1 MGVLRTYTCA
11 SAIQAEYLPQ
21 LVTLFLSDTWVR
33 TILGLSLAGVLC
45 MNKALRAE
53 GAFKGEDFMR
63 IVLRHKAA
71 TETAIRNNDA
81 TQKRS
86 MVTSRSIAVALLMS
100 CLWPVT
106 LAHGVDLSSQ
116 TNMIVSPSGSVS
128 AGTVV
133 TLTATVTYGGVIEPY
148 GVVSFCDVNVGCAQ
162 PNLLGSAKLSNSG
175 VATIKF
181 VPGVGTYA
189 IEAIYSGTQSVPASV
204 SAQQTLT
211 VVGTSSY
218 LSTTAISV
226 SGTPGN
232 YNITAT
238 VSAFGRPTPS
248 GTVSFRDASDGNTLI
263 ASGSLNPTTAK
274 ASFSAPSVP
283 PTTFGNGSVSAATGD
298 FNNDGLADL
307 AVVNSSDGTVSIAL
321 GRGDGSFASS
331 TAYVVGSSPVSVAV
345 GDFNGDGSLDLAVA
359 NSQGAS
365 VSVMLGNGDGTFL
378 PPVTYATGNVPTWVA
393 VSDVNN
399 DGVLDLVVAN
409 SADNTISVLLGNGDG
424 TFQTQVTSPTGA
436 GPLQLAVADVNG
448 DGHPDVITADSVDN
462 TVSILLGN
470 GDGTFASCTNYGA
483 GTNPH
488 YVAVADFNGDGIP
501 DLAITNYGDD
511 TVSVLLG
518 NGDGT
523 FQPGTTFPVGQ
534 NPGQIAVADF
544 NRDGFLDMAVAN
556 ASGNSVSIL
565 SGNGDGTFAPQV
577 AYAAGTNPS
586 GVVAADFNGD
596 SLTDLAIPNNPNGAS
611 GMVKLL
617 VGDQTVQASVSNVRV
632 IGAGT
637 HEVIGAYSG
646 DASRAA
652 SASGP
657 VALQGSLLS
666 TTISLS
672 SSPNPSN
679 SGQTVVFTALVSSS
693 SGTPAGSVMFLD
705 GTTTLGIATLNGSGQ
720 ATFSTSALSEGTHAV
735 TATYEGDSDY
745 NASVSPVLQQVVQGA
760 ATETTLSTSDPSV
773 PFGTP
778 VTFTVA
784 VTPIPTGSQPGTI
797 NVMLGTTLL
806 GSSSVNEQGQ
816 AQITTSKLPAG
827 SDAIT
832 AVYSGNTQLASS
844 TSQPVN
850 ESVST
855 TYTIALSSNST
866 EISATNPGQITVTV
880 TPLGG
885 AFNQPVNFS
894 LTGLP
899 SDVQASWKTPQV
911 TPKSAPTT
919 TVLTLQVASQSA
931 SKRSPFSH
939 MVQMM
944 AVTLIGGFVSLSG
957 RRSQKILCLLV
968 CLAIVSG
975 TVVMSGCAGG
985 TGIAPVTPPQAQTYT
1000 VTVNASSGSL
1010 DISQKL
1016 TLTVE

>member
-1 MGVLRTYTCA
+1 MATV
-11 SAIQAEYLPQ
+11 SKHE
-21 LVTLFLSDTWVR
+21 
-33 TILGLSLAGVLC
+33 
-45 MNKALRAE
+45 
-53 GAFKGEDFMR
+53 
-63 IVLRHKAA
+63 AA
-71 TETAIRNNDA
+71 TQTATQNENVP
-81 TQKRS
+81 QKRS
-86 MVTSRSIAVALLMS
+86 RVTSRPIAVALLMF

-106 LAHGVDLSSQ
+106 LAHGIDLSSQ
-116 TNMIVSPSGSVS
+116 TDLTVSPSGSVN

-133 TLTATVTYGGVIEPY
+133 TLTATVTYGGVMEPS

-162 PNLLGSAKLSNSG
+162 PNLLGSAKLNNSG
-175 VATIKF
+175 VATLKF

-189 IEAIYSGTQSVPASV
+189 IEATYSGTQSTPASV

-211 VVGTSSY
+211 VIGTSSY
-218 LSTTAISV
+218 LSVTAMSV
-226 SGTPGN
+226 SGTPSN

-238 VSAFGRPTPS
+238 VSAFGRSTPS
-248 GTVSFRDASDGNTLI
+248 GTVSLMDASHGNALI
-263 ASGSLNPTTAK
+263 ATGSLNSTTAK

-283 PTTFGNGSVSAATGD
+283 PTTFGNGSVAAAAGD
-298 FNNDGLADL
+298 FNNDGFVDL
-307 AVVNSSDGTVSIAL
+307 AVANSNDGTVSIAL
-321 GRGDGSFASS
+321 GKGDGSFKSS
-331 TAYVVGSSPVSVAV
+331 TAYVVGSSPASVAV

-378 PPVTYATGNVPTWVA
+378 PPVTYAAGNVPTWVA

-436 GPLQLAVADVNG
+436 GPVQLAVADVNG
-448 DGHPDVITADSVDN
+448 DGNPDVITADSVDN
-462 TVSILLGN
+462 TVSVLLGN
-470 GDGTFASCTNYGA
+470 GDGTFASCSNYGA

-488 YVAVADFNGDGIP
+488 YVAAGDFKGDGIP
-501 DLAITNYGDD
+501 DLAIANYGDD

-523 FQPGTTFPVGQ
+523 FQPETTFPVGQ

-544 NRDGFLDMAVAN
+544 NRDGFLDIAVAN

-565 SGNGDGTFAPQV
+565 SGNGDGTFTPQV

-596 SLTDLAIPNNPNGAS
+596 GLTDLAIPNNPNGAS

-617 VGDQTVQASVSNVRV
+617 LGDQTVQAIVSNVRV

-646 DASRAA
+646 DASRAP
-652 SASGP
+652 STSGP
-657 VALQGSLLS
+657 VGLQGSLLS

-672 SSPNPSN
+672 SSLNPSN
-679 SGQTVVFTALVSSS
+679 TGQPVNFAAVVSSG
-693 SGTPAGSVMFLD
+693 SGTPAGSVVFLD
-705 GTTTLGIATLNGSGQ
+705 GTATLGTATLSGSGQ
-720 ATFSTSALSEGTHAV
+720 ATFSTSALSEGTHAI
-735 TATYEGDSDY
+735 TATYAGNPEYD
-745 NASVSPVLQQVVQGA
+745 ASVSPVLQQVVQGA
-760 ATETTLSTSDPSV
+760 ATKTTLSTSDPSV

-778 VTFTVA
+778 VTFTAA
-784 VTPIPTGSQPGTI
+784 VTPTPAGSELGTV
-797 NVMLGTTLL
+797 NFMLGTTLL
-806 GSSSVNEQGQ
+806 GSSSVNAQGQ
-816 AQITTSKLPAG
+816 AEITTSKLPAG

-832 AVYSGNTQLASS
+832 SVYSGNAQLASS
-844 TSQPVN
+844 TSRPVN
-850 ESVST
+850 ENVTSMF
-855 TYTIALSSNST
+855 TIALSTNST
-866 EISATNPGQITVTV
+866 EISANNPAQITVTV
-880 TPLGG
+880 TPVGG

-899 SDVQASWKTPQV
+899 SGVQASWSTPQV
-911 TPKSAPTT
+911 TPKSASAT

-931 SKRSPFSH
+931 SKRSLFSH

-944 AVTLIGGFVSLSG
+944 AVTLIGGFVSLAG

-975 TVVMSGCAGG
+975 ALVMSGCAGG
-985 TGIAPVTPPQAQTYT
+985 TGIAPVTSPQAQTYT

-1016 TLTVE
+1016 TLTVD